1 MIHDS
6 RETVDVV
13 DSTTKAHHTVQE
25 FRKEKVYNEKKAMKH
40 CAANVMPC
48 SNVQW
53 LCNMSV
59 FILWISHTKLWSI
72 LQVQSFHLEH
82 QEFGLELHGA

>member
-25 FRKEKVYNEKKAMKH
+25 FRKKKVYYEKKAMKH
-40 CAANVMPC
+40 CATM
-48 SNVQW
+48 
-53 LCNMSV
+53 
-59 FILWISHTKLWSI
+59 
-72 LQVQSFHLEH
+72 
-82 QEFGLELHGA
+82 